1 MCNVY
6 SYMRISTSEER
17 DLQKFTR
24 QESALQRYAKENDIE
39 YLLEFRED
47 KSGKNFTER
56 KQWHKLESIV
66 QPGDMI
72 VFKDICR
79 ITRETEVGYIKYMEL
94 LNRGIEM
101 IFIDN
106 PTVSAPYIKQLL
118 NVAKA
123 QNLVARTSLLS
134 AVKLF
139 RNMGSSTAL

>member
-1 MCNVY
+1 M
-6 SYMRISTSEER
+6 
-17 DLQKFTR
+17 
-24 QESALQRYAKENDIE
+24 
-39 YLLEFRED
+39 
-47 KSGKNFTER
+47 
-56 KQWHKLESIV
+56 

-123 QNLVARTSLLS
+123 QNLVAGTSLLS

>member
-1 MCNVY
+1 M
-6 SYMRISTSEER
+6 
-17 DLQKFTR
+17 L
-24 QESALQRYAKENDIE
+24 
-39 YLLEFRED
+39 FR
-47 KSGKNFTER
+47 S
-56 KQWHKLESIV
+56 
-66 QPGDMI
+66 
-72 VFKDICR
+72 
-79 ITRETEVGYIKYMEL
+79 TRETEVGYIKYMEL

-134 AVKLF
+134 SVKLF